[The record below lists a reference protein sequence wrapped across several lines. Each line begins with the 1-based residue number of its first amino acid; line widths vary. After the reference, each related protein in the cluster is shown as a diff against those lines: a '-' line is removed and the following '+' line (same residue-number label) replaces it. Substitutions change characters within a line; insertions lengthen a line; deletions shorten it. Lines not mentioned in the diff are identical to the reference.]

1 MSLYDDASLIMYPSG
16 YKEDK
21 IYSLKPTNGTGDLT
35 FSRAS
40 SATRVNA
47 EGLIEEASVISTTE
61 EVTNGNFATDSDWT
75 KETGWSI
82 VGGNLIAT
90 SVSGTAAYQVG
101 SGLVSG
107 KKYQVQFEITEY
119 TTGAIGLRAGT
130 GATLQTFSSIG
141 VHYADMVAGGALQ
154 IRFDVSGTTTLKV
167 DNVSVKEVIT
177 SNIPR
182 IDYTNGCGSLLLE
195 KQSTNLITYSESFDN
210 AAFWALSNS
219 ASITSNNV
227 TSPDGTLNADTLVAG
242 ASSSQVQGAIVGT
255 SGAIYT
261 VSMYIKRISGSGT
274 VYLRAVENA
283 NTPITVTTEWTRV
296 YLTVTSTATTIRAG
310 VALAT
315 SGDQVAIYGA
325 QLEQSSYPTS
335 YIPTSGTSTT
345 RIKDTASKTGLSSV
359 INSTEGVLYAEI
371 KGFENDAI
379 SRAISIS
386 DGTTSN
392 RINLFFSS
400 NQSQVIGRVSSAGVT
415 VADMIYTGI
424 TQTTFNKIA
433 VKYKVNDFALWVNG
447 VEVLSDLSGAVPTG
461 LNQVSFDNA
470 ATAYFYGNCQNLM
483 VFPSALTDD
492 ELADLTGA
500 VHQTFNSLATFYN
513 YTIL

>member
-1 MSLYDDASLIMYPSG
+1 MSFYDDASLIMYPSG

-40 SATRVNA
+40 TATRLN
-47 EGLIEEASVISTTE
+47 E
-61 EVTNGNFATDSDWT
+61 
-75 KETGWSI
+75 
-82 VGGNLIAT
+82 
-90 SVSGTAAYQVG
+90 
-101 SGLVSG
+101 SGLVES
-107 KKYQVQFEITEY
+107 VA
-119 TTGAIGLRAGT
+119 TG
-130 GATLQTFSSIG
+130 
-141 VHYADMVAGGALQ
+141 V
-154 IRFDVSGTTTLKV
+154 
-167 DNVSVKEVIT
+167 
-177 SNIPR
+177 PR
-182 IDYTNGCGSLLLE
+182 IDYSNGCGSLLLE
-195 KQSTNLITYSESFDN
+195 KQSTNLITYSEDFSN
-210 AAFWALSNS
+210 AYWNKAGTVTVS
-219 ASITSNNV
+219 ANEI
-227 TSPDGTLNADTLVAG
+227 TSPDGTQNADKISETTTSAYHGLYTTFTPVAG
-242 ASSSQVQGAIVGT
+242 SATNTVYLKQGTSRYAYLQSWVSTNDRLGVLVDLQTGTVLETNKIGTAITSFNANASIDANGWVRVTNTISGIGT
-255 SGAIYT
+255 SGLILIGLSNSAT
-261 VSMYIKRISGSGT
+261 PTWSSADGT
-274 VYLRAVENA
+274 VQYVGNTA
-283 NTPITVTTEWTRV
+283 NNIYVW
-296 YLTVTSTATTIRAG
+296 G
-310 VALAT
+310 
-315 SGDQVAIYGA
+315 GQV
-325 QLEQSSYPTS
+325 EQSSYPTS
-335 YIPTSGTSTT
+335 YIISNSGTTTT
-345 RIKDTASKTGLSSV
+345 RIADAASKTGISSL

-500 VHQTFNSLATFYN
+500 VHQTFNSLATFYG